1 MQRSEKYHGKDV
13 VEGGALLE
21 PGFGMVGEGRL
32 ALRREGLEFVPYTP
46 KQRVEYNEQCQVR
59 DILSEAAVLGICV
72 VLGNSL
78 SITSGAACK

>member
-1 MQRSEKYHGKDV
+1 MQCSEEDHGKGV
-13 VEGGALLE
+13 IEGGALLE
-21 PGFGMVGEGRL
+21 PGFGLVGEGRL
-32 ALRREGLEFVPYTP
+32 ALRREGLELVPYSP

-78 SITSGAACK
+78 SITSGAACE